1 MSRRELVHGLIG
13 CLLALACVSSLRA
26 EELSR
31 PQRSLLS
38 SPASEGALII
48 VGGGPTAPEVYDEFM
63 RLAGGKDA
71 HLVHIPT
78 ATSRFESIPNLREYY
93 NEWFDRHPQSV
104 HFLHT
109 RDRNVAQ
116 RAEFAA
122 PLAKASG
129 VWIGGGDQNK
139 LTEIYSGTPVVAAIH
154 EVVARG
160 GVVAGTSSGA
170 AIMSDAMICDETYTD
185 LVVGRGFAL
194 CPKAV
199 VDPHLSQRGRI
210 ERVMRVLDRKRDHI
224 GIGVDEKTALVI
236 QGDRVRVLGKG
247 HVSFFVTDGQTG
259 TITRHRVEVG
269 PSQIA
274 AQFLAPATTPALVL
288 RDAKAN

>member
-1 MSRRELVHGLIG
+1 MSRRELLHGLIG
-13 CLLALACVSSLRA
+13 CLLALACVSSLQA

-31 PQRSLLS
+31 PQQRNLLS
-38 SPASEGALII
+38 SPAAEGALII

-116 RAEFAA
+116 RADFAA

-139 LTEIYSGTPVVAAIH
+139 LTEIYSGTPVVSAIH

-210 ERVMRVLDRKRDHI
+210 ERVMRVL
-224 GIGVDEKTALVI
+224 
-236 QGDRVRVLGKG
+236 GKG

-274 AQFLAPATTPALVL
+274 AQFLAPANTPALVS